1 MSNDPDKN
9 YLVLVIYMMIPDFL
23 GISTMHIRI
32 CMSLVSTFHDEF

>member
-9 YLVLVIYMMIPDFL
+9 YLVIYMMIPDFL